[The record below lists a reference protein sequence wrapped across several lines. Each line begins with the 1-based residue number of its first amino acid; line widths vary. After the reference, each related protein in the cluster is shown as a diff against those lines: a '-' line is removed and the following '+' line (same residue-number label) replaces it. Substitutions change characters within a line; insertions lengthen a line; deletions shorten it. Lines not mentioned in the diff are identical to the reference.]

1 VVSLGR
7 PWRSTRRRD
16 AVEGA
21 ADGEADLR
29 SLRVVVVAESYLPYL
44 SGVTVSTEALVRG
57 LGERGHQVLLVAPR
71 PRAGVQPGTA
81 GAEGPDP
88 EYAWLPSYQLPRP
101 VPHAY
106 RMPWPTAG
114 ERVLRRAVA
123 FEPHVVHAQSPFVAG
138 LFARRVARRAG
149 APLVFTQHTR
159 YADYRHYLSAFA
171 TVGGALVGRYL
182 DRFALGCDALIAPS
196 SDLAADIR
204 GRLGERPLP
213 LIRPVPTGV
222 DVSRL
227 ARLEAVDSRL
237 EQGWPADT
245 VVAVSAGRL
254 APEKSVE
261 TVLEGFALALAGE
274 PSLRLVVI
282 GDGPSAPSL
291 RARAAAPDLAGRVA
305 FLGQRPRL
313 DTLAHVKGSDVFL
326 FASQTETQGLVLV
339 EALACSVPVVAVAAP
354 GVRDSVTDGVD
365 GIIVAATPKDQ
376 RAAAL
381 AGALQTLV
389 RDPERRRAMGAAGQ
403 AGADRFSVEQR
414 LSQVEALYRDAIAIT
429 TRQRSLGS

>member
-1 VVSLGR
+1 MVSLGR
-7 PWRSTRRRD
+7 QWRSSRHRS
-16 AVEGA
+16 AA
-21 ADGEADLR
+21 ADGDVDSDLR

-57 LGERGHQVLLVAPR
+57 LGARGHQVLLVAPR
-71 PRAGVQPGTA
+71 PATGAEPGSA

-106 RMPWPTAG
+106 RMPWPTSG

-123 FEPHVVHAQSPFVAG
+123 FAPHVVHAQSPFVAG
-138 LFARRVARRAG
+138 LFARRVARRAR

-159 YADYRHYLSAFA
+159 FADYRHYLSAFA

-196 SDLAADIR
+196 TDLAREIR
-204 GRLGERPLP
+204 SRLGERPLP

-222 DVSRL
+222 DVARL
-227 ARLEAVDSRL
+227 ARLEPVDPRH

-245 VVAVSAGRL
+245 VVAVTAGRL

-261 TVLEGFALALAGE
+261 TVLEGFALGLARE
-274 PSLRLVVI
+274 PRLRLVVI
-282 GDGPSAPSL
+282 GDGPSAASL
-291 RARAAAPDLAGRVA
+291 RKRAAAPDLAGRVA
-305 FLGQRPRL
+305 FMGQRPRL
-313 DTLAHVKGSDVFL
+313 DTLAHVKGCDVFL

-339 EALACSVPVVAVAAP
+339 ESLACGVPVVAVAAP
-354 GVRDSVTDGVD
+354 GVSDSVTDGVD
-365 GIIVAATPKDQ
+365 GCIVAATPKSE
-376 RAAAL
+376 RGAAL
-381 AGALQTLV
+381 AQALVGLAH
-389 RDPERRRAMGAAGQ
+389 DPERRSAMGEAGQ

-414 LSQVEALYRDAIAIT
+414 LTQVEALYRDAIAIT
-429 TRQRSLGS
+429 TTQGRRAS